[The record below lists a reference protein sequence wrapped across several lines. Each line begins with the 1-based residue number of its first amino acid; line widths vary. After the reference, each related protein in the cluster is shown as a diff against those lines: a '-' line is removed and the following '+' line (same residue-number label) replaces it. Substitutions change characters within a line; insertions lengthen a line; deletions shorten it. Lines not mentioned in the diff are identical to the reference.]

1 MDDPTP
7 PQPLSSAAD
16 AMPWRRPMRLR
27 IWIAAGAIAL
37 WAVAIQTRLV
47 YLQVVSHAEL
57 AAKADRQQL
66 RTIAAPAKR
75 AGIVDRNGHVLASS
89 VDADTIYAV
98 PTEIGD
104 EKAAAWKLC
113 RALGDCAAQD
123 ERALSDRLSSGKAFA
138 YVRRQASPEQARRV
152 AALQLDGVGFL
163 KESRRFYPN
172 RELASHLLGYVGI
185 DNAGLSGIEAVYDSL
200 IRGEQGQVL
209 VQIDA
214 KKQAFLRIERPP
226 TSGATL
232 ELTIDRFMQ
241 HVVERELRAGV
252 QWANAAGGSAIV
264 IDPNTGELLAMA
276 SYPTFNPNV
285 YREAREAARRN
296 RAVQDLYEPG
306 STFKIITASAAL
318 EERAIK
324 PTDLVD
330 VSKGSISFG
339 SRVIRDDHHY
349 GVLTF
354 QEVVEKSSNVGTIKV
369 GLPLGAETFG
379 GYVRNF
385 GFGRALSPDFRGEN
399 AGIVWNWSTLTP
411 SALASTLIG
420 YQIGV
425 TPLQMVTAVSAVANG
440 GELVQ
445 PRLVRAVVKDGQRL
459 PVPRKVLGRAI
470 SKDTAARLTPMLE
483 GVVTD
488 GTGKQAA
495 IAGYTIAGKTGTA
508 KKLLNGSYRGHSNY
522 NVSFVGFA
530 PSRKPKFAII
540 VVVDSPRGV
549 PAYGGTVAAPIFHRI
564 AQAALQHYGVQR
576 TINAP
581 PSLIVERTAPY
592 SGAPNAPTPTS
603 GPAEPPTVVP
613 AGLSPSGGEPV
624 VPDLTG
630 MSGRDAVRLLATLG
644 LSVQVSGH
652 GLVTDQRPLPGT
664 PALAAASARVWLDRR
679 APEAGPK
686 APDP

>member
-1 MDDPTP
+1 MDDATS
-7 PQPLSSAAD
+7 PQPLTAAAD
-16 AMPWRRPMRLR
+16 PMPWRRPMRLR
-27 IWIAAGAIAL
+27 IWIAAGVIAL
-37 WAVAIQTRLV
+37 WAAAIQTRLV

-75 AGIVDRNGHVLASS
+75 AEIVDRNGYVLASS

-104 EKAAAWKLC
+104 ARAAARQLC
-113 RALGDCAAQD
+113 RALGDCDTKD
-123 ERALSDRLSSGKAFA
+123 ERALADRLRSGRAFA

-152 AALQLDGVGFL
+152 AALQLGGVGFL

-172 RELASHLLGYVGI
+172 RDLASHLLGYVGI

-214 KKQAFLRIERPP
+214 KKQAFLRVERPP

-232 ELTIDRFMQ
+232 ELTVDRYMQ

-252 QWANAAGGSAIV
+252 EWANAAGGSAIV
-264 IDPNTGELLAMA
+264 MDPVSGELLAMA

-318 EERAIK
+318 EEHSIK

-330 VSKGSISFG
+330 VSRGSISFG

-354 QEVVEKSSNVGTIKV
+354 QQVVEKSSNVGTIKV

-399 AGIVWNWSTLTP
+399 AGIVWNWSTLTQ

-445 PRLVRAVVKDGQRL
+445 PRVVRAVVKDGERRM
-459 PVPRKVLGRAI
+459 VPRKVLGRAI

-483 GVVTD
+483 GVVTE

-495 IAGYTIAGKTGTA
+495 IADYTIAGKTGTA
-508 KKLLNGSYRGHSNY
+508 KKLVNGSYRGHSNY

-530 PSRKPKFAII
+530 PSRKPRFTII

-564 AQAALQHYGVQR
+564 AQAALQHYGVQK

-581 PSLIVERTAPY
+581 PPFIVARAT
-592 SGAPNAPTPTS
+592 PNAPTPTS
-603 GPAEPPTVVP
+603 GPAGLPTVLP
-613 AGLSPSGGEPV
+613 ADTNASGGEPV

-644 LSVQVSGH
+644 LSVQVIGH

-679 APEAGPK
+679 APDDVPK
-686 APDP
+686 ASAP